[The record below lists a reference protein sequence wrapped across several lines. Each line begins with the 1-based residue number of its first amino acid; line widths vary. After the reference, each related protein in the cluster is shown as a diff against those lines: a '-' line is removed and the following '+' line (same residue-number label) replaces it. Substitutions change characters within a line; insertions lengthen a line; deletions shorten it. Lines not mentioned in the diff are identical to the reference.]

1 MSAIPGFPAFYA
13 AVHRRDPF
21 PWQARLAR
29 QVVEDGWPDE
39 IGVPTGLGKTACIDI
54 AVWAIASE
62 AGRDPAEQRQ
72 PRRIW
77 YVVNRRLLVDA
88 ADEEGNDLAK
98 LLNDPATAED
108 SAARHTLQEVATAL
122 RSLGS
127 VEGRALHVSRLRG
140 GAALG
145 ERPPDPAMPS
155 LILATVPMFASR
167 WLFRGY
173 GCSTLMSPV
182 DAALAGTDSVVLLDE
197 AHLALPLSRL
207 GEPLAQCD
215 PGRAGVPLPEGRRR
229 PMITRLT
236 ATGFPRGDRFDL
248 DDDDRR
254 HPTIARRL
262 AAAKPTRLVSV
273 DRRRLVPS
281 MVTEAAS
288 LLDDHPGRT
297 CLVFANSPR
306 TAREVFD
313 RLAKGRPDGEVL
325 LLTGQVRS
333 PDGNVLRKQILCPAN
348 GLAAETERSSTA
360 VLRCVVATQT
370 LEVGADL
377 DADHL
382 VTESA
387 GRRALVQRLGR
398 LNRLGLKDHASAVV
412 CHADDAVP
420 GSLYGE
426 EPAEVAERLRGKGP
440 VSLSPAA
447 INEVLGPPGDEE
459 VAAAEALP
467 ALVWEWVKTSLPPPG
482 EAPVE
487 RYFSEPDDEV
497 ARVSICWRVF
507 IPEGGCRL
515 RPPVR
520 AEETVEVG
528 IGVIRTLLRDQAEK
542 GEPWS
547 GARLAADR
555 LSIDAPIGVD
565 QLRPGDVLVMPSSWG
580 RYDRHGWSPDA
591 RAAVTDLSFVA
602 ARHLALDTAVL
613 RYLFE
618 EGVARDKVESCVRQL
633 KASLDPEADRTLADG
648 PGIVEPD
655 VACDEL
661 LRALRDEGLVFTA
674 DGTDIWPD
682 LRHRLPKV
690 RDRDAGASRT
700 RWLRDGKELYLELAP
715 PDKPRRVLRSDGA
728 DDLCFL
734 SKSIRLDAHLQ
745 SVGEMGERI
754 ARALGLAPTLVA
766 AVGEAGRLHDLGK
779 YDDRF
784 QRVLGGADGLPVAKS
799 GSSRSD
805 PDRQRLNAG
814 WPRGGR
820 HEVLSARL
828 VEAWLSGSSGRLAG
842 LDRDLV
848 VHLVLSHH
856 GHGRPS
862 TPAVRDS
869 GIHITTGQVG
879 GAEVMIASSLA
890 DPEWQQ
896 PRRFRQLCERYGY
909 WGLALL
915 EAVVR
920 QADHRASAWS
930 EADAV
935 GAAEPV
941 DMGVV

>member
-1 MSAIPGFPAFYA
+1 MSGIPDFPAFYA

-54 AVWAIASE
+54 AVWAMASE

-98 LLNDPATAED
+98 QLNNPAMAED
-108 SAARHTLQEVATAL
+108 SAVRHTLQEVATAL

-182 DAALAGTDSVVLLDE
+182 DAALAGTDSLVLLDE

-215 PGRAGVPLPEGRRR
+215 PGRAGVPLPDGRRR
-229 PMITRLT
+229 PRITRLT

-248 DDDDRR
+248 DDVDQR

-262 AAAKPTRLVSV
+262 AATKPTRLVSV
-273 DRRRLVPS
+273 DRRGLVAS
-281 MVTEAAS
+281 MVAEAAS
-288 LLDDHPGRT
+288 LLNRHSDRT

-420 GSLYGE
+420 GPLYGE
-426 EPAEVAERLRGKGP
+426 EPAEVAERLREKGP
-440 VSLSPAA
+440 VSLSPAV

-467 ALVWEWVKTSLPPPG
+467 ALVWEWVKTSLPPSG

-487 RYFSEPDDEV
+487 RYFSEPEDEV
-497 ARVSICWRVF
+497 ARVSICWRAF
-507 IPEGGCRL
+507 IPDDGRRL

-520 AEETVEVG
+520 ADETVDVG

-555 LSIDAPIGVD
+555 LSIDTPLGVD
-565 QLRPGDVLVMPSSWG
+565 QVRPGDVLVMPSAWG
-580 RYDRHGWSPDA
+580 HYDRHGWAPDA
-591 RAAVTDLSFVA
+591 RATVTDLSFGA
-602 ARHLALDTAVL
+602 ARHLALNTEVL

-618 EGVARDKVESCVRQL
+618 EGAARDTVEGRVGELR
-633 KASLDPEADRTLADG
+633 ASLDAAVAETLADG
-648 PGIVEPD
+648 HGVAEQD
-655 VACDEL
+655 VACDGL
-661 LRALRDEGLVFTA
+661 IQALHDDGLVATA
-674 DGTDIWPD
+674 EGAESWLD
-682 LRHRLPKV
+682 LRRRLP
-690 RDRDAGASRT
+690 GAANGSN

-715 PDKPRRVLRSDGA
+715 PDKPRRVLRSDEA

-734 SKSIRLDAHLQ
+734 SKSIRLVAHLQ

-754 ARALGLAPTLVA
+754 ARAVGLAPTLVA

-784 QRVLGGADGLPVAKS
+784 QRLLGGDDGPPVAKS
-799 GSSRSD
+799 GGARTD
-805 PDRQRLNAG
+805 ADRQRVEAG

-828 VEAWLSGSSGRLAG
+828 VEAWLSGSSGLLAG

-862 TPAVRDS
+862 TPAVRDP
-869 GIHITTGQVG
+869 GIHLTTGQVG